1 MDKHYSVLMSVYK
14 KERAGISVCG
24 FEKHNRA
31 VMEAFGDC
39 SGLRWSFDQGSGDSP
54 ERGSISEPF
63 ETCKAGRKCRPWSSA
78 SERIAGVYLRVGGTY
93 GQ

>member
-14 KERAGISVCG
+14 KERPEYLYAALKSIIGQSWKPSEIVLVCDG
-24 FEKHNRA
+24 PLTRDLETVLRE
-31 VMEAFGDC
+31 EAFQNILKLVRLEE
-39 SGLRWSFDQGSGDSP
+39 S
-54 ERGSISEPF
+54 
-63 ETCKAGRKCRPWSSA
+63 RPWSSA

>member
-14 KERAGISVCG
+14 KERPEYLYAALKSIIGQC
-24 FEKHNRA
+24 
-31 VMEAFGDC
+31 MEAFGDC